1 MATIIEH
8 LVTGNEYI
16 LLGVGLGID
25 PGNLSTRFLKTFL
38 PNKVAVCDRSGQ
50 LFWLPSSE
58 VIVVEID
65 GQKPTELLPE
75 PEKVTAE
82 ARERPDF
89 APDLLADLPTDRPKD
104 SPAVNSLNDL
114 ELDDLEDE
122 GEWL

>member
-8 LVTGNEYI
+8 LETGNEYI
-16 LLGVGLGID
+16 LLGVGLGVD

-38 PNKVAVCDRSGQ
+38 PNKVAVCDRTGQ

-75 PEKVTAE
+75 PEKVKAD
-82 ARERPDF
+82 AVDSPAF
-89 APDLLADLPTDRPKD
+89 ATDLPTDLPKE
-104 SPAVNSLNDL
+104 SPAVNSL
-114 ELDDLEDE
+114 DDFEDD

>member
-16 LLGVGLGID
+16 LLGVGLGVD

-65 GQKPTELLPE
+65 GQKPSELLPE
-75 PEKVTAE
+75 PEKVTVDAG
-82 ARERPDF
+82 ERSAFASDF
-89 APDLLADLPTDRPKD
+89 PIDLPIDRPQD
-104 SPAVNSLNDL
+104 SPAVNRLNDL
-114 ELDDLEDE
+114 ELDDLEDD